1 MKRMRRGWMPR
12 PTRRTRDRGLRIA
25 AAALV
30 AAGLVETTDAAWV
43 PGNPLVSGEYYSDAG
58 IDLDGDG
65 TDDFLLHVN
74 GYGGPFTLEPLNVEG
89 INNWVFQEETPPPG
103 RALQETY
110 PVRRFAHPDSV
121 LTAIGPVILPPDHA
135 DLYPFQSEA
144 GFAGVHLRATIAT
157 LPGRPVIETFGYLEI
172 TYVDPYV
179 TIGLVGIW
187 EPGTNS
193 VDPRDEPTAFGL
205 SIAGPNPAR
214 EPTRFR
220 LSISGE
226 TDVALAVH
234 DLSGRLVRTWGLR
247 RYEPG
252 EHVLLWDLRD
262 SGERPVPQ
270 GMFFIRAEADGTERV
285 ARISVLR

>member
-187 EPGTNS
+187 EPGTNFS
-193 VDPRDEPTAFGL
+193 RPAGRAHRFRIVHRRPESRSRTDEVPTLHLRRDGRRAGGARSLRTPRADVGTQAVRARRACAALG
-205 SIAGPNPAR
+205 PAR
-214 EPTRFR
+214 FR
-220 LSISGE
+220 
-226 TDVALAVH
+226 
-234 DLSGRLVRTWGLR
+234 
-247 RYEPG
+247 
-252 EHVLLWDLRD
+252 
-262 SGERPVPQ
+262 
-270 GMFFIRAEADGTERV
+270 
-285 ARISVLR
+285 